1 MLRSARL
8 TPPGPTLSPIGWT
21 TPYRSGISRSWRM
34 LSKPPTENAD
44 TTKSASASA
53 LRRSGSARTV
63 IAMFAAPRDL
73 GAELGHRRGP
83 LVIEVVEDELGPVQR
98 VGVRE
103 VGQQARA
110 TSGSSR
116 HPR

>member
-63 IAMFAAPRDL
+63 IAMS
-73 GAELGHRRGP
+73 RRRAISVP
-83 LVIEVVEDELGPVQR
+83 SSAIVV
-98 VGVRE
+98 
-103 VGQQARA
+103 AR
-110 TSGSSR
+110 S
-116 HPR
+116 